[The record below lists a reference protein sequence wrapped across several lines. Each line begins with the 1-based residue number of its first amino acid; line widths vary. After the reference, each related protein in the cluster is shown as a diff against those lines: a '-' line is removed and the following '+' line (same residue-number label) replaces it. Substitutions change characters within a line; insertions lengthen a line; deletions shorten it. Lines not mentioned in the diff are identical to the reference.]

1 MGLLDIIQGMKNGP
15 RGQRQPSRSGSGGW
29 TSRIMMA
36 LLGLLAYKAF
46 KGGGDQAAPTDS
58 GTPPGPRP
66 AAASLAVGINRAPQ
80 WAASA
85 REQHLIPRAISGI
98 TCDCVVRP
106 AVRRR
111 RSEKPPASEPC
122 GSAF

>member
-46 KGGGDQAAPTDS
+46 KGGAIRNRLGHPPTPTRRGAAGCRDRSRTVV
-58 GTPPGPRP
+58 GGPSPKSACEPDAGRRHDAP
-66 AAASLAVGINRAPQ
+66 RWRFVKAS
-80 WAASA
+80 
-85 REQHLIPRAISGI
+85 IS
-98 TCDCVVRP
+98 
-106 AVRRR
+106 
-111 RSEKPPASEPC
+111 
-122 GSAF
+122 